1 MESLI
6 KLDEILFKTIN
17 SKWIH
22 PLLDIFFPF
31 WTDFQKMYFFK
42 FFVFPILLFLLF
54 KKYKWAG
61 VCIALVGLVFANV
74 FDVAINSIKPFF
86 ARPRPMNSNLPFEV
100 ILRGP
105 APGGF
110 SFPSGHAADAFF
122 IAVFLSTFIPQG
134 RWIFLVLAFLTA
146 YSRIYCG
153 IHYPLDALAG
163 GAIGA
168 ASGFI
173 TAVLVSRAV
182 LALLKK
188 RRLF

>member
-1 MESLI
+1 
-6 KLDEILFKTIN
+6 
-17 SKWIH
+17 
-22 PLLDIFFPF
+22 
-31 WTDFQKMYFFK
+31 MYFFK

-54 KKYKWAG
+54 KKWKWAG
-61 VCIALVGLVFANV
+61 ISIALLGLVFANV
-74 FDVAINSIKPFF
+74 LDIVVNAIKPVF

-100 ILRGP
+100 ILRVP
-105 APGGF
+105 VPGGF

-163 GAIGA
+163 GAVGA

-173 TAVLVSRAV
+173 TAVLVRRAV